1 MRDSISIV
9 HLNGKATSNVP
20 HCSETET
27 RNSQHYFRFDGVAV
41 AHYCKSFSASAA
53 TAGKKMFLPFRQLR
67 GR

>member
-1 MRDSISIV
+1 MRESISIV

-27 RNSQHYFRFDGVAV
+27 RNSQHFQFDGVAV
-41 AHYCKSFSASAA
+41 ARYCKSFSASAA
-53 TAGKKMFLPFRQLR
+53 TAGKKMFLPLRQPR